1 MLSDEAPEMGVR
13 SPKSIGGTG
22 LRLVL
27 YVRNCDRVYKRA
39 LKAGATSRMEP
50 ADMFWGDRWS
60 EVEDPFGHRW
70 GICTHKEDVPP
81 EEMGRRSQ
89 DFFAKMGS
97 QQ

>member
-1 MLSDEAPEMGVR
+1 MR
-13 SPKSIGGTG
+13 SPKTLGGTG

-39 LKAGATSRMEP
+39 LKAGATSLMEP

-60 EVEDPFGHRW
+60 EVQDPFGHRW
-70 GICTHKEDVPP
+70 NIATHKEDVSG

-89 DFFAKMGS
+89 DFFAKMGG